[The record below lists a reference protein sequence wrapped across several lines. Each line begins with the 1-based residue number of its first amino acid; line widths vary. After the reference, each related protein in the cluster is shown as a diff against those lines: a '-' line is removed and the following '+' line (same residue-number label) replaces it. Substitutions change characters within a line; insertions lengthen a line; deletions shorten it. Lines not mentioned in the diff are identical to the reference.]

1 MLRRSGK
8 LLLDNGWI
16 RQTMAGL
23 HSSGAS
29 SNPAQAQPI
38 AAEGSAKEEVAT
50 SNALEG
56 LRKRLAAGVRGGV

>member
-1 MLRRSGK
+1 
-8 LLLDNGWI
+8 
-16 RQTMAGL
+16 MAGL

-38 AAEGSAKEEVAT
+38 AAEGSAKEEQGAT